1 MTIGSS
7 TMQKDGKDITLD
19 VPAQLI
25 NDRTLVPARAVAEAF
40 GCDVDWDDTTKTITI
55 TN

>member
-1 MTIGSS
+1 MY
-7 TMQKDGKDITLD
+7 KNDKAVTLD

-25 NDRTLVPARAVAEAF
+25 NDRTLVPVRAVAEAF
-40 GCDVDWDDTTKTITI
+40 GCDVDWDSDAKTVTI